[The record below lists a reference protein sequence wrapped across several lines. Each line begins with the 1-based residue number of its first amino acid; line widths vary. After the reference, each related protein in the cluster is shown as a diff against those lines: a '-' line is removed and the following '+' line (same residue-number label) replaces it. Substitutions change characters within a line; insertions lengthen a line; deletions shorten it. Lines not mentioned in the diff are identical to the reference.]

1 MLIPGLYKS
10 SDDNDIIRIVEDYY
24 QIKGSSGVNKKG
36 HIIYINGL
44 KTKAQFDFLVL
55 ARQVAMYLTK
65 KHTKKTLQII
75 ANEFNMKNHSSA
87 LSAVKHINDLLSY
100 DKKLQ
105 SEIEEIENI
114 LTLNN

>member
-36 HIIYINGL
+36 QIIYINGL
-44 KTKAQFDFLVL
+44 KTKAQFGFLVL

-105 SEIEEIENI
+105 A
-114 LTLNN
+114 